1 MIGQAE
7 VRARSWG
14 AYANLKRD
22 LTIADLKPN
31 ATATASHDAA
41 SRPVTRAPF
50 QGLKE
55 GGSVA
60 VNTPP
65 SSSSSSVY
73 EQASPRPDIPTT
85 QTVLMLYQPRTRYA
99 LTPKHETPSL
109 HFDDEVLIKVKAIGL
124 NPIDWKA
131 PDFGFGIPTLPYISG
146 RDYVGTIVHAHPSSP
161 HQPRS
166 TASSSSSSASTT
178 SSSDDDNN
186 QQGPLYLAVS
196 TDYRDTRKAAF
207 QEYAIAHTHT
217 ICRLPASLPAASGA
231 SLGVAFVAAA
241 LTLGI
246 CFGIDFSRPPSPS
259 SSSSSSS
266 SATQP
271 FVRGPD
277 YLTLL
282 NSIPASRI
290 PADVLAEAHG
300 SIPERERAGAGDW
313 LALWGGSST
322 TALCALQLARLAGL
336 RVVAVGDAAKHG
348 ARPVATSVDLWVD
361 SHDPQRAAE
370 VVRGVTGGACRFGVD
385 FVGRETAGRL
395 AGVLGGGEGEGGE
408 KRQANLVGLA
418 SNPKG
423 VEEGVRV
430 HSVPIKLFHEVPEV
444 GRATMEWLERL
455 LEGGLLTPPEVVVEK
470 GGLAGVNAALDRMRR
485 GEISGRRLAVELD

>member
-1 MIGQAE
+1 MSPPIPSPPI
-7 VRARSWG
+7 VSST
-14 AYANLKRD
+14 
-22 LTIADLKPN
+22 TIL
-31 ATATASHDAA
+31 
-41 SRPVTRAPF
+41 
-50 QGLKE
+50 
-55 GGSVA
+55 
-60 VNTPP
+60 TPP
-65 SSSSSSVY
+65 IN
-73 EQASPRPDIPTT
+73 R
-85 QTVLMLYQPRTRYA
+85 
-99 LTPKHETPSL
+99 
-109 HFDDEVLIKVKAIGL
+109 
-124 NPIDWKA
+124 
-131 PDFGFGIPTLPYISG
+131 DFGFGIPTLPYISG

-166 TASSSSSSASTT
+166 TTTSSTASSSSASTT
-178 SSSDDDNN
+178 SSSDDD

-217 ICRLPASLPAASGA
+217 ICRLPPSLPAASGA

-246 CFGIDFSRPPSPS
+246 CFGIDFSRTS
-259 SSSSSSS
+259 
-266 SATQP
+266 
-271 FVRGPD
+271 VGRGPD

-282 NSIPASRI
+282 QSIPASRI

-300 SIPERERAGAGDW
+300 SIGANERARAGDW

-348 ARPVATSVDLWVD
+348 AKLGVRSDVDLWVD
-361 SHDPQRAAE
+361 SHDPERAAE

-395 AGVLGGGEGEGGE
+395 AGVLGGGSEE
-408 KRQANLVGLA
+408 AHLVGLA

-423 VEEGVRV
+423 VKEGVRV

-444 GRATMEWLERL
+444 GRATMGWLERL
-455 LEGGLLTPPEVVVEK
+455 LEEGLLTPPEVVVEK

-485 GEISGRRLAVELD
+485 GEISGCRLAVELD